1 MKIILD
7 AGHGV
12 TTPGKRSPDST
23 LREYKY
29 CREIMNKV
37 KKELEDKGYT
47 VYTTVTDD
55 KDIPLNDR
63 CKYVNKL
70 ISQNKQDK
78 FLLVSIHC
86 NAAGDGSKWL
96 NAKGWCVFVS
106 NNASTNSKLLAT
118 NIATEAIKNK
128 LNIRKQYSNI
138 LYWTQNLAICRDTNC
153 PAVLTENLFQDNKE
167 DVKYLLSTDGKET
180 ITKLHVNGIIN
191 YINVINK
198 K

>member
-47 VYTTVTDD
+47 VYTTVNDD

-70 ISQNKQDK
+70 II
-78 FLLVSIHC
+78 FI
-86 NAAGDGSKWL
+86 
-96 NAKGWCVFVS
+96 
-106 NNASTNSKLLAT
+106 
-118 NIATEAIKNK
+118 
-128 LNIRKQYSNI
+128 
-138 LYWTQNLAICRDTNC
+138 
-153 PAVLTENLFQDNKE
+153 
-167 DVKYLLSTDGKET
+167 
-180 ITKLHVNGIIN
+180 
-191 YINVINK
+191 
-198 K
+198 